1 MNQNKEARR
10 ISQPDSPEKTEERR
24 HSESAS
30 TMDHQQQ
37 QHAKVERFLKLGY
50 SHSDIVRVLESLHHD
65 AQTNDILEELIKT
78 CHTSRTYSNKSVPNS
93 PKLVPRGCSPGPSHP
108 RAGADRELAAGFRP
122 VVIDGSNVAMS
133 HGDKKVFSCQGI
145 QLAVNWFWDKG
156 LRDITVFIPLWRKEQ
171 PRPEALITDQH
182 ILHELER
189 RKILVYTPSRCVNG
203 KRVVCYD
210 DRYIIKL
217 AFESDGIIVSNDNYR
232 DLQTENPQWKKFIE
246 ERLLMYTFAND
257 KFMPPDD
264 PLGRNGPTIDDF
276 LRKKPWTS
284 DNKQQHCPY
293 GKKCTYGAKCKFY
306 HPERANQSQLSVAD
320 ELRALR
326 DRAKNI
332 SPKPSLQDT
341 HCSPSVY
348 QPELRYTSS
357 TPPPPLS
364 MDDLSHRASPSEQFI
379 YQRDTSSPR
388 SHPNTSLHHC
398 PSPDGDEAFS
408 SMESSMSRLFIH
420 NAPYSMEGPLHS
432 CSSGVASYS
441 LSHDDYS
448 HSGSFGGNKHWP
460 CLGGG
465 GGYYPHQ
472 NGSVSCECPMC
483 SQCRCGHQQQTRM
496 SHHHHYQPAWGSCPA
511 LPPHNGE
518 HPGHFSERQYF
529 RQPSN
534 RQSHSLPRDL
544 LVQQDSLPD
553 SRLSSRAKSPSSEQ
567 RKGLR
572 SQLSTLFPQSTVE
585 QVMNAY
591 PHVSDMSKLITLIQ
605 SNRTSHISF

>member
-1 MNQNKEARR
+1 
-10 ISQPDSPEKTEERR
+10 
-24 HSESAS
+24 
-30 TMDHQQQ
+30 MDH
-37 QHAKVERFLKLGY
+37 HAKVERFLKLGY
-50 SHSDIVRVLESLHHD
+50 SHSDILRVLESLRHD

-78 CHTSRTYSNKSVPNS
+78 CHTRTHSNKSVPNS
-93 PKLVPRGCSPGPSHP
+93 PKLVPRGSSPSPSQP
-108 RAGADRELAAGFRP
+108 RPGADREPAAGFRP

-156 LRDITVFIPLWRKEQ
+156 MRDITVFIPLWRKEQ

-210 DRYIIKL
+210 DRYIVKL
-217 AFESDGIIVSNDNYR
+217 AFDSDGIIVSNDNYR
-232 DLQTENPQWKKFIE
+232 DLQMENPQWKKFIE

-264 PLGRNGPTIDDF
+264 PQGRNGPTIDDF
-276 LRKKPWTS
+276 LRKKPWTP

-293 GKKCTYGAKCKFY
+293 GKKCTYGVKCKFY

-320 ELRALR
+320 ELR
-326 DRAKNI
+326 DRARNF

-341 HCSPSVY
+341 QCISAVF
-348 QPELRYTSS
+348 QPEHTYTSS
-357 TPPPPLS
+357 TPPPLS
-364 MDDLSHRASPSEQFI
+364 TEDQAHRASPSEHFI
-379 YQRDTSSPR
+379 YHRDTSSPR
-388 SHPNTSLHHC
+388 NPNSDLHHC
-398 PSPDGDEAFS
+398 PNLDVDEAFS
-408 SMESSMSRLFIH
+408 SMESFMSRLYIQD
-420 NAPYSMEGPLHS
+420 PSYSMERPPHS
-432 CSSGVASYS
+432 YSSGVASYS

-448 HSGSFGGNKHWP
+448 LSGSFGGSTQRP
-460 CLGGG
+460 CVGG

-472 NGSVSCECPMC
+472 NISVSGEGRVC
-483 SQCRCGHQQQTRM
+483 SQCRCCQQQTSM
-496 SHHHHYQPAWGSCPA
+496 SLHQHHPAWGSCPA

-518 HPGHFSERQYF
+518 HPGHYSEKQYY

-534 RQSHSLPRDL
+534 RQSQSLPRNPWAQADGRM
-544 LVQQDSLPD
+544 SG
-553 SRLSSRAKSPSSEQ
+553 RAKSPSSEQ

-572 SQLSTLFPQSTVE
+572 SQLSTLFPQSAVE

-591 PHVSDMSKLITLIQ
+591 PHVSDMSKLISLIQ
-605 SNRTSHISF
+605 SSRTSHIAF